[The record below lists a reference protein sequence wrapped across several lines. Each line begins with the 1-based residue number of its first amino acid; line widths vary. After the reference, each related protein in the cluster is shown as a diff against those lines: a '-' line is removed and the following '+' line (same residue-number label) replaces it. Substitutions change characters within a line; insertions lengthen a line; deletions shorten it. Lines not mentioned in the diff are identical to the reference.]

1 MEDKNCVHPMVNGKR
16 SAKSKIFEFL
26 EVNL

>member
-1 MEDKNCVHPMVNGKR
+1 MEDKNCLHPMIYGER